1 MTITTPAT
9 WDETLH
15 SRISDGTFAEKAQS
29 QPEVFLLRE
38 GGEPEWDNDY
48 APRFRM
54 PENHLALGVKKID
67 QANARLAK
75 LGIEDRFTY
84 EVEMT
89 TENRNGCTYQY
100 ATITLN
106 RPKIGYDGWSFA
118 GAHDFTPAGEVLN
131 FRSAPGAPRVTD
143 NHCDH
148 CGSNRARSRVYTVE
162 HPEKGT
168 MQVGASCLEA
178 FLGTSPK
185 GLWALDSDLDLDK
198 IEEVSGGIY
207 DMRSRVYDPED
218 LLLAALA
225 ASDDGKNFVSASRG
239 DFLNKPTAVLVR
251 EKWLELQATGDT
263 KQRRVLARKIIRWA
277 RKLDD
282 QPGSYSDNLRAVYAG
297 KKEGVW
303 IKGKHLGMAV
313 SAVGG
318 YMRAQDDVAR
328 VVMVAKQKVEDQKEY
343 LAAPKEK
350 LADLE
355 ATIRVAHHD
364 ESNFGYHPTP
374 TTLLVMVTESGHV
387 LKWGASGDH
396 DLKAGDKIRLTTAS
410 VKANAIYEGTHQTII
425 TRAKYEKIAD

>member
-1 MTITTPAT
+1 MTITTPAP

-15 SRISDGTFAEKAQS
+15 ARISDGTFTEKGQS
-29 QPEVFLLRE
+29 QPEVSLLSE
-38 GGEPEWDNDY
+38 DDEPEWDDEY
-48 APRFRM
+48 IPKFRM
-54 PENHLALGVKKID
+54 PENHLALGIKKID

-75 LGIEDRFTY
+75 LGVEERFSY

-89 TENRNGCTYQY
+89 TEKRNGYTYQY

-118 GAHDFTPAGEVLN
+118 GAHDFTPAGQVLS

-148 CGSNRARSRVYTVE
+148 CGANRARSRVYTVV
-162 HPEKGT
+162 HAEKGT

-185 GLWALDSDLDLDK
+185 GLWALESDLDLDK

-207 DMRSRVYDPED
+207 DIRSRVYDPED

-225 ASDDGKNFVSASRG
+225 ASEDGKSYVSAARG

-263 KQRRVLARKIIRWA
+263 KQRRLLARKIIRWA
-277 RKLDD
+277 RKLEG
-282 QPGSYSDNLRAVYAG
+282 QPGSYDDNLRATFAG
-297 KKEGVW
+297 KKDEVFV
-303 IKGKHLGMAV
+303 KGKHLGMAV

-328 VVMVAKQKVEDQKEY
+328 VEMVAKQKVEDQREY

-396 DLKAGDKIRLTTAS
+396 NLKAGDKIRLRTAS
-410 VKANAIYEGTHQTII
+410 VKANTVYEGTFQTVI
-425 TRAKYEKIAD
+425 TRAKYDKVAP